1 MEVLSWLEA
10 HWDDVLAIIG
20 GVVTVASTIVKL
32 TPTQKDDAVWA
43 KVVAF
48 LDFFSIVNP
57 NGTKVVK
64 DERN

>member
-32 TPTQKDDAVWA
+32 TSTQKDDAVWA

-64 DERN
+64 DDE

>member
-1 MEVLSWLEA
+1 MEVLSWFQT

-32 TPTQKDDAVWA
+32 TPTQTDDAVLA
-43 KVVAF
+43 KIVAF
-48 LDFFSIVNP
+48 LDFFSVVNP

-64 DERN
+64 DE

>member
-1 MEVLSWLEA
+1 MEVLSWIQT

-20 GVVTVASTIVKL
+20 GIVTIASTIVKL
-32 TPTQKDDAVWA
+32 TPTQSDDAVLA
-43 KVVAF
+43 KIVAF

-64 DERN
+64 DE

>member
-1 MEVLSWLEA
+1 MEVLSWLGA

-20 GVVTVASTIVKL
+20 GVVTAASTIVKL

-64 DERN
+64 DE